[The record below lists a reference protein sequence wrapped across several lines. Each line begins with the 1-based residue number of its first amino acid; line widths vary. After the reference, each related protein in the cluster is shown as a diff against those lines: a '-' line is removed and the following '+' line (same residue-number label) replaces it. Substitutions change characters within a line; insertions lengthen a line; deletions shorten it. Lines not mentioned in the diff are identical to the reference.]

1 VSKAATVTPRR
12 FDYLVVGAGS
22 AGCALATRL
31 SEDGR
36 HSVAL
41 LESGGS
47 DRHPYIRTPAAVAAA
62 IGHPNFN
69 WGLKTVPQA
78 GLDGR
83 SIPIPRGRVLG
94 GSGSLNGMVYHRGHP
109 LDYEDWARGGAH
121 GWSYAE
127 VLPYFIRSENNEN
140 YPAGTYH
147 GHGGPMN
154 VRFAR
159 RPNRMSATFIDAV
172 VGLGFPACAD
182 FAGARPEGVGLRQA
196 TIRDGHR
203 ESTSTAFLAPAR
215 SRRNLSLITGAQVR
229 RILFEGRRANG
240 VETLQGSGV
249 VRYEAAREIILCAGA
264 IHTPQLLL
272 CSGVGDT
279 GELARLG
286 VAAVHHSPAVGRNLQ
301 DHLASPVRMSTRST
315 DPYGISPRTL
325 PRSLWNALEY
335 LVARRG
341 PLSSNVFESAAFLR
355 TATGL
360 DRPDF
365 QFVFQPA
372 KFPKPGIPIPLGHG
386 FGVSPVLLYP
396 RSRGRI
402 SLRSGDMLDAPLI
415 DPALLSEPEDLER
428 MVRAVKLCRR
438 IMGSPS
444 FARYAAVEDT
454 PGGRVVD
461 DAQIEQFI
469 RATAATVHHPVGT
482 CRMGGDAGSVVD
494 PELKVRG
501 IEGLRIADASIFPG
515 IIGGNTNA
523 PTVMVAEKAADFLRG
538 RPAPPAAVLDSNDV
552 TLQSV

>member
-1 VSKAATVTPRR
+1 VSEADSITPRR
-12 FDYLVVGAGS
+12 FDYVVVGAGS
-22 AGCALATRL
+22 AGCALAARL

-36 HSVAL
+36 HTVAL

-47 DRHPYIRTPAAVAAA
+47 DHHPYIRMPAAVAAA
-62 IGHPNFN
+62 IGHRSFN

-78 GLDGR
+78 GLEGR

-109 LDYEDWARGGAH
+109 LDYEDWARGGAV
-121 GWSYAE
+121 GWDYAR

-140 YPAGTYH
+140 YAAGTYH

-159 RPNRMSATFIDAV
+159 RPNRMSATFIEAV
-172 VGLGFPACAD
+172 VGLGFAPCAD

-196 TIRDGHR
+196 TIRGGHR
-203 ESTSTAFLAPAR
+203 ESTATAFLAPAR
-215 SRRNLSLITGAQVR
+215 SRRNLSIVTGVSVR
-229 RILFEGRRANG
+229 RVLFDGSRAVG
-240 VETLQGSGV
+240 VETTQENRS

-272 CSGVGDT
+272 CSGIGDSE
-279 GELARLG
+279 ELARIG
-286 VAAVHHSPAVGRNLQ
+286 VQAVHHSPAVGRNLQ
-301 DHLASPVRMSTRST
+301 DHLASPVRMTTHST

-325 PRSLWNALEY
+325 PRSLWNAIEY

-355 TATGL
+355 TSPEL

-396 RSRGRI
+396 KSRGRI
-402 SLRSGDMLDAPLI
+402 TLRSADMLDAPLI
-415 DPALLSEPEDLER
+415 DPALLTAPEDLER

-438 IMGSPS
+438 IMASRP

-461 DAQIEQFI
+461 DAEIEHFI
-469 RATAATVHHPVGT
+469 RSSAATVHHPVGT
-482 CRMGGDAGSVVD
+482 CRMGSDAGSVVD
-494 PELKVRG
+494 LELRVRG
-501 IEGLRIADASIFPG
+501 LQGLRIADASIFPG

-523 PTVMVAEKAADFLRG
+523 PTVMVAEKAADLVLG